1 MTGRH
6 NSWIEEFLNIN
17 LLCAAIIFGLSAC
30 SFEPE
35 NTRPNIVLLVA
46 DDLGWNDVGYH
57 GSGIK
62 TPNID
67 RLGENGAV
75 LDQFYVMPACT
86 PTRASLLTGRY
97 TIRYGM
103 QISVIKP
110 HHRHGLPAD
119 ERILPQALKEV
130 GYETAIVGK
139 WHLGLS
145 SPEYLP
151 TSRGFDHQYG
161 CYTGMIDYVT
171 HARNS
176 DLNWRTQLVVM
187 DSLEKPSDKILGNDW
202 NRNDKAVCEKGFV
215 TDLLKDE
222 AIRVIR
228 ERDQSKALFL
238 YVPFTAPHTPLQAK
252 DSDLEQYENMELEI
266 PDILKADLENRDLR
280 LKRRRYY
287 AALVSGMDDAIGE
300 IMHTLEDQGML
311 DNTLVI
317 FMSDNGGA
325 YQGGNNDPLRGQK
338 TQMYEGGVRVPA
350 IISFPGRIEAGTFVD
365 EPLHVVDLYPT
376 LLQLTG
382 ASLQQDYP
390 IDGIDIWA
398 TVTEGAESPHREI
411 LINARE
417 GRSSAIRV
425 GDWKLISNG
434 HLGPVSTIGDEETR
448 YELFNLETDP
458 CEERN
463 LVYENPLKFEELKLR
478 LNYYTEAAVDPLVT
492 SNPKSN
498 SYPRIWEPYWW
509 EEELNLN

>member
-1 MTGRH
+1 MKGWH
-6 NSWIEEFLNIN
+6 KIFIKEVLNITLSCVFI
-17 LLCAAIIFGLSAC
+17 LLWISAC
-30 SFEPE
+30 SHGPGS
-35 NTRPNIVLLVA
+35 TRPNIVLLVA

-57 GSGIK
+57 GSNIR

-67 RLGENGAV
+67 KLGESGAV

-97 TIRYGM
+97 TIRYGL

-151 TSRGFDHQYG
+151 TNRGFDHQYG

-171 HARNS
+171 HTRNR

-187 DSLEKPSDKILGNDW
+187 DGIEEPTNKLLGNDW
-202 NRNDKAVCEKGFV
+202 NRNDKPVYEKGYV
-215 TDLLKDE
+215 TDLLRDE
-222 AIRVIR
+222 AIRVIE
-228 ERDQSKALFL
+228 ERDPSKPLFL

-252 DSDLEQYENMELEI
+252 DTDLEQYENVDLEI
-266 PDILKADLENRDLR
+266 PEILKADKENLELR
-280 LKRRRYY
+280 IKRRRYY
-287 AALVSGMDDAIGE
+287 ASLVSNMDHAIGE
-300 IMHTLEDQGML
+300 ILQTIEEQNMSE
-311 DNTLVI
+311 NTLI
-317 FMSDNGGA
+317 LFLSDNGGA

-338 TQMYEGGVRVPA
+338 TQMYEGGVRAPA
-350 IISFPGRIEAGTFVD
+350 VITFPGRIKPGTFID

-376 LLQLTG
+376 LLKLTG
-382 ASLQQDYP
+382 ASLEQEHP
-390 IDGIDIWA
+390 LDGKDIWA
-398 TVTEGAESPHREI
+398 TVTRGAGSPHKEI

-425 GDWKLISNG
+425 GDWKLVSNG
-434 HLGPVSTIGDEETR
+434 HLGPVSSIGDEESR

-458 CEERN
+458 YEERN
-463 LVYENPLKFEELKLR
+463 LVDENPLKFEELKKR
-478 LNYYTEAAVDPLVT
+478 LDYYTEAAVDPHVT
-492 SNPKSN
+492 SNPDAKSF
-498 SYPRIWEPYWW
+498 PRVWGPYWW
-509 EEELNLN
+509 EEE